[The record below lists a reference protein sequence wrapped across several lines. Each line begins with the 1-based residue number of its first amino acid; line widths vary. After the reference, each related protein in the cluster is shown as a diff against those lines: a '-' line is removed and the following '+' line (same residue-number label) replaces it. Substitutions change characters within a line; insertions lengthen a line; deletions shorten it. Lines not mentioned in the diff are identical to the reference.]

1 MDKMRLLNRLEKAWT
16 GLKDAFA
23 GLDEAQLTQPGATS
37 EWSVKDLLAHV
48 ATWDQEALHSLP
60 MILEGRRPPRYKDLY
75 GGIDAFNAL
84 KSIEKQAL
92 SLAET
97 IEHFERTHQSLV
109 EMLLSLPEENFLRES
124 RFLRRLRLDTYGHY
138 PLHARAIRE
147 WRRTL

>member
-1 MDKMRLLNRLEKAWT
+1 MDKTKLLNRLEKAWT
-16 GLKDAFA
+16 ELREAFA
-23 GLDEAQLTQPGATS
+23 DLNEAQLTQPGVTGD
-37 EWSVKDLLAHV
+37 WSVKDLLAHV

-84 KSIEKQAL
+84 KSSEKQVL

-109 EMLLSLPEENFLRES
+109 VMLLSLPEEHFLRES

-138 PLHARAIRE
+138 PLHASAIRA
-147 WRRTL
+147 WRKTL

>member
-1 MDKMRLLNRLEKAWT
+1 MDKFRILNRLEKAWT
-16 GLKDAFA
+16 ELKEAFA
-23 GLDEAQLTQPGATS
+23 GLNEAQLTQPGTTG

-60 MILEGRRPPRYKDLY
+60 MILEGHRPPRYKDLY

-84 KSIEKQAL
+84 KSTEKRAL

-109 EMLLSLPEENFLRES
+109 EMLLSLPEEHFLKES
-124 RFLRRLRLDTYGHY
+124 RFLRRLRLDTFGHY
-138 PLHARAIRE
+138 PLHASAIRA
-147 WRRTL
+147 WRKTL